1 MKTFIASLLIM
12 ASLAFGSQGQQ
23 EVKQIG
29 PQEAGRIA
37 FINEV
42 NQTVAET
49 GMTVAQAKE
58 IVWREWENGSGEHYQ
73 DIIIERWVWKSW
85 YGYATLFA
93 GGCAIGYM
101 CM

>member
-12 ASLAFGSQGQQ
+12 ASLAFASQEQQ

-49 GMTVAQAKE
+49 GMSVDLAKE

-73 DIIIERWVWKSW
+73 DIIYWSWQWRSW
-85 YGYATLFA
+85 YGYSTLFA
-93 GGCAIGYM
+93 AGCAIGYM